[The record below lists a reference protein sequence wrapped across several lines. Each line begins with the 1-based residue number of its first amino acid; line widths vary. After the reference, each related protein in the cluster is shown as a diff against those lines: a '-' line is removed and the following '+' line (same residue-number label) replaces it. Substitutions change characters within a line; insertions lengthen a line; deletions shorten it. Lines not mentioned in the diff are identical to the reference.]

1 MRNVARQEVDRAA
14 QEFSSR
20 ADQAVRSVTP
30 LITQYTSQFSRWFRR
45 AMIIA
50 VIAVIAYFAFQVF
63 AQASFFDWLAD
74 RIDNLSDEDSL
85 SSIGV
90 SLRLPGG

>member
-14 QEFSSR
+14 QEFSAR
-20 ADQAVRSVTP
+20 ADRAVRSVTP

-63 AQASFFDWLAD
+63 AQASFFDWLGD
-74 RIDNLSDEDSL
+74 RIDNLNEENSL
-85 SSIGV
+85 SSIGI
-90 SLRLPGG
+90 SLRLPGD